1 MAEWK
6 KPQQELP
13 KRFEECVYSY
23 DIIFMTKNGDIHN
36 GFYQEERWYDVD
48 ENFSY
53 STEQITEWI
62 DMWELQ
68 PPKGE

>member
-1 MAEWK
+1 MIEWK

-13 KRFEECVYSY
+13 ERFEECAYSY

-53 STEQITEWI
+53 PTEQITEWI

>member
-6 KPQQELP
+6 NPQQELP
-13 KRFEECVYSY
+13 ERFKECAYSY

-36 GFYQEERWYDVD
+36 GFYQEECWYDVD

-53 STEQITEWI
+53 PTEQITKWI

-68 PPKGE
+68 PQKGE

>member
-13 KRFEECVYSY
+13 EMFAECAYSY

-53 STEQITEWI
+53 PTEQITEWI